1 MHQSETKKGRKLLSL
16 LCSLAL
22 TMALVPCVAF
32 AAEDPLCSVE
42 FDAPNTDAVGETAE
56 VDVYLV
62 GKKGEQVPAC
72 FQGTIEVS
80 NGTIND
86 ITGIEA
92 IEYFDANVATG
103 KFSFY
108 GLDAKYD
115 TNGKYCIA
123 TLKFTPSEKGEAAIT
138 MKDVVAGTSGNP
150 EDAAEGSVKSPEE
163 PTVITVKPAL
173 TRLAG
178 EDADQTAAA
187 ISDAGFE
194 SSEYAVLARMDD
206 FADALGASGLA
217 GTLNCPILLTDR
229 ENLSEAAAEE
239 LERLDVEKVYVI
251 GGPGA
256 LFEQIDKDLSD
267 IGVKS
272 ERVYGDYAWDTS
284 LECAEMIEKLDG
296 NEGSQAI
303 VAMSSNFQDAL
314 SISTYAYKYKV
325 PLILEDDSYGTT
337 GKLTEEAIEF
347 ISDTT
352 GTIFVPGG
360 PGAVAKST
368 VEDVFAGRTIER
380 IYGED
385 GYDTS
390 NQIALYMVENDLL
403 SANVVGM
410 ACGAQKAHGVD
421 ALAGAALVGGKGGV
435 MLLVNAQESM
445 ETEDYTT
452 IDQGKDSQ
460 GGNSFLAA
468 NKGDVQEAYV
478 LGGSYV
484 SPTAFFNKVADIL
497 GAAREE

>member
-1 MHQSETKKGRKLLSL
+1 MRINLGGGVRFSRTVTHTIAAFMTIVFALL
-16 LCSLAL
+16 
-22 TMALVPCVAF
+22 V
-32 AAEDPLCSVE
+32 SV
-42 FDAPNTDAVGETAE
+42 
-56 VDVYLV
+56 
-62 GKKGEQVPAC
+62 
-72 FQGTIEVS
+72 
-80 NGTIND
+80 
-86 ITGIEA
+86 
-92 IEYFDANVATG
+92 
-103 KFSFY
+103 
-108 GLDAKYD
+108 
-115 TNGKYCIA
+115 
-123 TLKFTPSEKGEAAIT
+123 TLFTPS
-138 MKDVVAGTSGNP
+138 
-150 EDAAEGSVKSPEE
+150 
-163 PTVITVKPAL
+163 PAL
-173 TRLAG
+173 AATATQDNETDSWIGKYGDTVTLSRLAG
-178 EDADQTAAA
+178 EYANETAAA
-187 ISDAGFE
+187 ISEQGFD
-194 SSEYAVLARMDD
+194 SSKYAIIARDD
-206 FADALGASGLA
+206 NFADALGASGLA
-217 GTLNCPILLTDR
+217 GTLDCPILLTDC
-229 ENLSEAAAEE
+229 NKLSQATIDE
-239 LERLDVEKVYVI
+239 LKRLEVETVYII

-256 LFEQIDKDLSD
+256 LSTQIETDLKAIST
-267 IGVKS
+267 IKAS
-272 ERVYGDYAWDTS
+272 ERVFGDAAWDTS
-284 LECAEMIEKLDG
+284 LECAKLIEKLGG
-296 NEGSQAI
+296 NAKDQAI